1 MYAPIHLESICVPAR
16 RFPIHPSRCEQASLL
31 EELERV
37 GSAELAGGTLPAR
50 AVVAEGGRAAAA
62 LLGTLLDEPVRRI
75 SRYAASMRAPLEKLH
90 GREQGVWTA

>member
-1 MYAPIHLESICVPAR
+1 MHAHTLGIHLRSRSGTEVSR
-16 RFPIHPSRCEQASLL
+16 RFPIHTSRCGQASLL

-75 SRYAASMRAPLEKLH
+75 SCYAASMRAPLETLH
-90 GREQGVWTA
+90 LA